1 MDQVCGEVCAG
12 RVRDGQ
18 PQYDQLPG
26 GGRSTLTTDHSND
39 KHKVQLSNLKIYNY
53 FVILFFLG
61 GGGAVYIFRFYSFNS
76 DQCFIKAEFAIANLY
91 KSTCMCLPVSCALN
105 NL

>member
-53 FVILFFLG
+53 FVILFWGGGLFIFLG
-61 GGGAVYIFRFYSFNS
+61 
-76 DQCFIKAEFAIANLY
+76 FILLILISALLKQNL
-91 KSTCMCLPVSCALN
+91 L
-105 NL
+105 

>member
-1 MDQVCGEVCAG
+1 MDQVCGEVCTG

-39 KHKVQLSNLKIYNY
+39 KLFIFLGI
-53 FVILFFLG
+53 ILFILIS
-61 GGGAVYIFRFYSFNS
+61 ALL
-76 DQCFIKAEFAIANLY
+76 KENL
-91 KSTCMCLPVSCALN
+91 L
-105 NL
+105 

>member
-1 MDQVCGEVCAG
+1 MDQVCGEVCTG

-53 FVILFFLG
+53 FVIFWG
-61 GGGAVYIFRFYSFNS
+61 GGGGLFIFLG
-76 DQCFIKAEFAIANLY
+76 FILLILISALLKQNL
-91 KSTCMCLPVSCALN
+91 L
-105 NL
+105 

>member
-1 MDQVCGEVCAG
+1 MDQVCGEVRTG

-39 KHKVQLSNLKIYNY
+39 K
-53 FVILFFLG
+53 LFIFLG
-61 GGGAVYIFRFYSFNS
+61 IILLILISALL
-76 DQCFIKAEFAIANLY
+76 KENL
-91 KSTCMCLPVSCALN
+91 L
-105 NL
+105 

>member
-1 MDQVCGEVCAG
+1 MDQVCGEVCTG

-39 KHKVQLSNLKIYNY
+39 K
-53 FVILFFLG
+53 LF
-61 GGGAVYIFRFYSFNS
+61 IFRNYSFNS
-76 DQCFIKAEFAIANLY
+76 DQCFIKAEFAIANLC
-91 KSTCMCLPVSCALN
+91 KSTCMCLPVG
-105 NL
+105 